1 MADPFTLITAG
12 ASYAVSAATFIA
24 DLASVKDDTNTI
36 IRQLK
41 VITSDVVEAVKLR
54 HQNIRYLT
62 EAQKQRVDWVI
73 QETNH
78 ALNRI
83 KKHVEPAR
91 RGVAKSGT
99 VNMVDRVDWVLRRS
113 AAVEA
118 YQHSLN
124 ACQISLQGQ
133 INILMA
139 ARNNA
144 ARSTPRTPVDEE
156 ADDSVSDGDG
166 MSDHDPGSTSNADIS
181 SDDEQIPISSTQ
193 LGGTSDG
200 VERRNQS
207 PDSRAPAP
215 KELHSERVWYEDSQ
229 RRHNPKRKI
238 AGEQVHP
245 ERERYEQMKQNS
257 SWKKRP

>member
-12 ASYAVSAATFIA
+12 ASYAVSATKFIA

-54 HQNIRYLT
+54 HQNIRYLS

-78 ALNRI
+78 ALNKI

-99 VNMVDRVDWVLRRS
+99 VNMVDRVDWVLRIS

-124 ACQISLQGQ
+124 ACHISLQGQ

-139 ARNNA
+139 SRNYA
-144 ARSTPRTPVDEE
+144 AQSTPRTPVDEE

-166 MSDHDPGSTSNADIS
+166 MFDHDPGPTSNAEI
-181 SDDEQIPISSTQ
+181 
-193 LGGTSDG
+193 
-200 VERRNQS
+200 
-207 PDSRAPAP
+207 
-215 KELHSERVWYEDSQ
+215 
-229 RRHNPKRKI
+229 
-238 AGEQVHP
+238 
-245 ERERYEQMKQNS
+245 
-257 SWKKRP
+257 

>member
-12 ASYAVSAATFIA
+12 ASYAVSATKFIA

-54 HQNIRYLT
+54 HQNIRYLS

-78 ALNRI
+78 ALNKI

-113 AAVEA
+113 ASVEA

-139 ARNNA
+139 SRNYA
-144 ARSTPRTPVDEE
+144 AQSTPRTPVDEE
-156 ADDSVSDGDG
+156 AEDSVSDGD
-166 MSDHDPGSTSNADIS
+166 
-181 SDDEQIPISSTQ
+181 DDEQTPIPSTQ

-200 VERRNQS
+200 VEHRNQS
-207 PDSRAPAP
+207 PNSEAPAP
-215 KELHSERVWYEDSQ
+215 KELHSERVWYEDIQ
-229 RRHNPKRKI
+229 RLHNPKRRI
-238 AGEQVHP
+238 AAERVHP
-245 ERERYEQMKQNS
+245 ERERYEQMQQNS
-257 SWKKRP
+257 SRKKRP